1 MTDEPTT
8 REETHEPSEF
18 GGDPSVPEPVPEHRD
33 RVDGESIAVPAGDLT
48 GAVTEAI
55 EDLAGPDD
63 DREDRR

>member
-33 RVDGESIAVPAGDLT
+33 RVDGESIAVPAGEPPSGT
-48 GAVTEAI
+48 VGQCRQARVV
-55 EDLAGPDD
+55 
-63 DREDRR
+63 R